1 MVILSIIG
9 FVISALTAVF
19 VGKGAIDKIR
29 GTQEA
34 VGNFA
39 YMKLENIRVATGV
52 GELLAAVLLVI
63 PATSL
68 YGVILMLCFMSG
80 AIALHLSLM
89 GGNKTYIPF
98 LIGVAAVVGYILSSS
113 F

>member
-1 MVILSIIG
+1 MGTLSIIG
-9 FVISALTAVF
+9 LVISSLTALF

-39 YMKLENIRVATGV
+39 YMKLESIRVATGV

-68 YGVILMLCFMSG
+68 YGAFLISCFMSG

-98 LIGVAAVVGYILSSS
+98 LVGIAAVVGYILTSS

>member
-1 MVILSIIG
+1 MVTLSIIG
-9 FVISALTAVF
+9 FVISVLTAAF
-19 VGKGAIDKIR
+19 VGHGAIDKIR
-29 GTQEA
+29 GTQES

-68 YGVILMLCFMSG
+68 YGAVLMSCFMSG

-98 LIGVAAVVGYILSSS
+98 LVGVAAVVGYILTSS

>member
-1 MVILSIIG
+1 
-9 FVISALTAVF
+9 
-19 VGKGAIDKIR
+19 
-29 GTQEA
+29 
-34 VGNFA
+34 
-39 YMKLENIRVATGV
+39 MKLENIRVATGV

-68 YGVILMLCFMSG
+68 YGAVLMSCFMSG

-98 LIGVAAVVGYILSSS
+98 LVGVAAVVGYILTSS

>member
-1 MVILSIIG
+1 
-9 FVISALTAVF
+9 
-19 VGKGAIDKIR
+19 
-29 GTQEA
+29 
-34 VGNFA
+34 
-39 YMKLENIRVATGV
+39 MKLENIRVATGV

-68 YGVILMLCFMSG
+68 YGEVLMSCFMSG

-98 LIGVAAVVGYILSSS
+98 LVGVAAVVGYILTSS